1 MVLIASSPPCITP
14 FHPRITQS
22 LLDCISGCS
31 EDGVHHHLLSR
42 HQLVCVRLR
51 VPAERKGGVA
61 LLESG
66 LRGFG
71 INLLL
76 GRQETGQAV
85 AELMKPEPLYSFS
98 GQSTFRSFG
107 TPSER
112 LP

>member
-1 MVLIASSPPCITP
+1 LRR
-14 FHPRITQS
+14 F
-22 LLDCISGCS
+22 
-31 EDGVHHHLLSR
+31 GV
-42 HQLVCVRLR
+42 
-51 VPAERKGGVA
+51 
-61 LLESG
+61 
-66 LRGFG
+66 
-71 INLLL
+71 NLLL